1 MNDNYRLNISGDSRD
16 LERSLQT
23 IIAMMDAIED
33 RDLGKSLE
41 GFGEKLREIAKLT
54 KEVQDISSKN
64 QDSSFVSAK
73 DMNDT
78 IQSTKEATKL
88 IQEFQKALQ
97 DVQKER
103 ISDGLAPDPEVIK
116 TFEKLEGVLGSTKQK
131 MDSMSSVTVGKDG
144 SINSLMKDMERLGS
158 LTDDFYNST
167 ERARE
172 AQERLS
178 QVRATRNRVKRNLE
192 KSEVTNNMT
201 YDQGVQ
207 TRQALNSVN
216 TFKNDR
222 QRFTDEIDKTRKSYM
237 ESKGTH
243 QQLANDFSEGK
254 IDKKTYE
261 RERAQIEATINA
273 RAKEIK
279 NMEALQRELDK
290 TINYFEGSA
299 QQEFNTRTSDAQRG
313 TYERMMQERAPSI
326 GSHAVMAGLAVGG
339 GMYLQG
345 KNISET
351 NRPYTVALGQ
361 QMGESDYSGLRTTFA
376 EDSIDNKLGLTS
388 TDMLQLAEQYN
399 ASAGYTSQED
409 TRNATVELG
418 TGMRSMGIANSE
430 AYKESMASIIHTGGV
445 SGAMEIKDMQNAFIG
460 GLKESGMVG
469 RNEEQLKAL
478 TTIAE
483 QNSQGR
489 TLTNKEMDNLTATQ
503 AILAGTGSKALQGE
517 QGAQFITGLDQGLKN
532 AGDNPYTRQV
542 VGWGTE
548 YQGIS
553 GDYQMHKQLEK
564 GISDPDNLQN
574 FYDVAMSQGA
584 TEEDQKAF
592 FFKNL
597 QELNPETTTEQSDE
611 LFKLMEKGDLS
622 EKELKEKIKDMQS
635 KGSKE
640 KDKNAEDYQES
651 DEGKNDQNKAKF
663 DKLAEDIYNL
673 AQPIRNLHGATMS
686 LPAPFYLL
694 GASAVALAMSFA
706 KSMAMMKGSEMLT
719 RGGVRGARSRMAGKN
734 TPKGGGTTGGGNSP
748 KGRGIMGWG
757 SAGMAGLAGMFG
769 MDMPGGEGKQS
780 KGMPS
785 FGGGVTDSGDS
796 NKKGGLFGRVKDFFN
811 KDKPIDTNLKDLDS
825 FEKEK
830 ANRGRFFGMGDKAKG
845 LGGKLKGMG
854 DGLKTGLKGL
864 FGKVSD
870 IGGQTPG
877 GNRTFGSKIK
887 NVGKSIW
894 EGAKDPTPGGFGK
907 SNKIISGASKAGG
920 LLKKV
925 PYLGTGLMA
934 GEGIARMLGG
944 ENGNQVGGDLAGGFI
959 DPLGL
964 GYGKKVGDNLAKKS
978 EEAEKNP
985 VSWGEWKKGDRGLI
999 GNAVTGAWD
1008 GIKGIFGGNK
1018 AEASETKGGSGGGA
1032 PDSAKEAMGQGDG
1045 GSLLA
1050 QQKRKDHNKSYM
1062 EEGKKSPMRARM
1074 DAERLREKNNTSET
1088 ENLQTYRG
1096 LLDRF
1101 EQLIQEAKSLDIEGG
1116 SSGDSDSSSDG
1127 KSASEIGG
1135 TGAKKIWGFFKDKGL
1150 TDSQISALMGNLQ
1163 QESNLDPNAVNSDS
1177 GAFGIAQW
1185 LGSRKTGLENFAK
1198 SKGKKKNDL
1207 DVQLDYLWKEMNTD
1221 YESNNLK
1228 NAGWSKNASVSKN
1241 TSAFAYGF
1249 ERMGRD
1255 EAMISTR
1262 EGNAKAFKE
1271 KYGGGGSGGFDLPQS
1286 LSTPIQTYSSTPSN
1300 NTENTTN
1307 HNNNVNINVTV
1318 EGGSNPEETGDLVGN
1333 AIASRIS
1340 SLDIFTNQQRR
1351 K

>member
-1 MNDNYRLNISGDSRD
+1 MAMNDNYRLNISGDSRD

-116 TFEKLEGVLGSTKQK
+116 TFEKLEGVLGNTKQK
-131 MDSMSSVTVGKDG
+131 MDSMSSVTIGKDG

-222 QRFTDEIDKTRKSYM
+222 QRFTDEIDKTRRSYM
-237 ESKGTH
+237 ESKGSH

-345 KNISET
+345 KGLSET
-351 NRPYTVALGQ
+351 NRPYKVALGQ

-430 AYKESMASIIHTGGV
+430 AYKESMSSIIHTGGV
-445 SGAMEIKDMQNAFIG
+445 SGAMEIKDMQSAFIG

-517 QGAQFITGLDQGLKN
+517 QGAQLMTGLDQGLKN
-532 AGDNPYTRQV
+532 VGDSPYTRQV
-542 VGWGTE
+542 FGWGTE

-553 GDYQMHKQLEK
+553 GDYQMHKQAEK
-564 GISDPDNLQN
+564 GISDPDNLQK

-597 QELNPETTTEQSDE
+597 KELNPEITTEQSDE
-611 LFKLMEKGDLS
+611 LFKLKGGGDLS

-663 DKLAEDIYNL
+663 DKLAEDIYDL
-673 AQPIRNLHGATMS
+673 AQPMRNLHGATMS

-694 GASAVALAMSFA
+694 GASAISLAMSFA
-706 KSMAMMKGSEMLT
+706 RSMAMMKGSEILT
-719 RGGVRGARSRMAGKN
+719 RGGLRGGSSGMTGKNAPKGGGN
-734 TPKGGGTTGGGNSP
+734 TPKG
-748 KGRGIMGWG
+748 RGLAGWG

-769 MDMPGGEGKQS
+769 MDMPGGEGKQT

-785 FGGGVTDSGDS
+785 FGGGTTDTGTD
-796 NKKGGLFGRVKDFFN
+796 NKKGTRGGMFGRVKDFFG
-811 KDKPIDTNLKDLDS
+811 KDKPTDPNLKDFNT
-825 FEKEK
+825 FEKETSNK
-830 ANRGRFFGMGDKAKG
+830 RRFFGMGDKFK
-845 LGGKLKGMG
+845 
-854 DGLKTGLKGL
+854 DL

-870 IGGQTPG
+870 IGGQKPG
-877 GNRTFGSKIK
+877 GNRTIGSKLKDFAKGSGEKIK
-887 NVGKSIW
+887 DFSKGSGGKIKDFGKSIW
-894 EGAKDPTPGGFGK
+894 KGAKDPTPGGFGK
-907 SNKIISGASKAGG
+907 SNKIVSGASKAGG

-925 PYLGTGLMA
+925 PYLGLGLMA
-934 GEGIARMLGG
+934 GEGISRMAGG
-944 ENGNQVGGDLAGGFI
+944 EKGSQVGGDLVDGFI

-964 GYGKKVGDNLAKKS
+964 GYGKKVGDSLAKKS
-978 EEAEKNP
+978 EDAEENP
-985 VSWGEWKKGDRGLI
+985 IRWGEWKKGERGI
-999 GNAVTGAWD
+999 VGNAVTDAWD

-1018 AEASETKGGSGGGA
+1018 AEASEKKGGSGGGG
-1032 PDSAKEAMGQGDG
+1032 SGG
-1045 GSLLA
+1045 GSSLDN
-1050 QQKRKDHNKSYM
+1050 KDYM
-1062 EEGKKSPMRARM
+1062 KEGKKSPMRARM

-1101 EQLIQEAKSLDIEGG
+1101 EQLIQEAKSIDIEGG

-1150 TDSQISALMGNLQ
+1150 SDSQISALMGNLE
-1163 QESNLDPNAVNSDS
+1163 QESGLDPTAVNGES

-1185 LGSRKTGLENFAK
+1185 MGSRKAGLDAFAK
-1198 SKGKKKNDL
+1198 KEGKKNTDL

-1228 NAGWSKNASVSKN
+1228 NAGWSKNASISKN

-1255 EAMISTR
+1255 EAMMNKR
-1262 EGNAKAFKE
+1262 EENAKAFKE

-1300 NTENTTN
+1300 STENTTN

-1340 SLDIFTNQQRR
+1340 SLDVFTNQQRR

>member
-1 MNDNYRLNISGDSRD
+1 MAMNDNYRLNISGDSRD

-23 IIAMMDAIED
+23 IIAMMDAIEE
-33 RDLGKSLE
+33 RDLGKSVE

-54 KEVQDISSKN
+54 KEVQNISSKN

-97 DVQKER
+97 EVQNQR
-103 ISDGLAPDPEVIK
+103 ISDGIAPDPEVIK
-116 TFEKLEGVLGSTKQK
+116 TYEKLEGVLGNTKQK

-144 SINSLMKDMERLGS
+144 SINSLMKDMERLGT

-178 QVRATRNRVKRNLE
+178 QVRATRNRVQRNLE

-222 QRFTDEIDKTRKSYM
+222 ERFSAEIEKTRKSYM
-237 ESKGTH
+237 ESKGSH
-243 QQLANDFSEGK
+243 QQLANDFSEGR

-261 RERAQIEATINA
+261 KERAQIEATIDA

-290 TINYFEGSA
+290 TIKYFEGSA
-299 QQEFNTRTSDAQRG
+299 QQEFGTRTSDAQRG

-326 GSHAVMAGLAVGG
+326 GSHAVMGGLAVGA

-345 KNISET
+345 KGLSET
-351 NRPYTVALGQ
+351 NRPYKVALGQ
-361 QMGESDYSGLRTTFA
+361 QMGESDYTSLRSTFA
-376 EDSIDNKLGLTS
+376 KDSIDNKLGLTG

-409 TRNATVELG
+409 TRSATVELG
-418 TGMRSMGIANSE
+418 TGMRSMGIANSD
-430 AYKESMASIIHTGGV
+430 AYKESMASLIHTGGI
-445 SGAMEIKDMQNAFIG
+445 SGGMEIKDMQNAFIG

-503 AILAGTGSKALQGE
+503 AVLAGTGSKALQGE
-517 QGAQFITGLDQGLKN
+517 QGAQFMTGLDQGIRG
-532 AGDNPYTRQV
+532 ASGDAYNRLAM
-542 VGWGTE
+542 GWGTE
-548 YQGIS
+548 YQGVT
-553 GDYQMHKQLEK
+553 GMREFDKQAQK
-564 GISDPDNLQN
+564 GIADPDNLQN

-584 TEEDQKAF
+584 TTEDQKAYF
-592 FFKNL
+592 YQNMKN
-597 QELNPETTTEQSDE
+597 LNPETTVEQSDE
-611 LFKLMEKGDLS
+611 LFKLMDKGDLS
-622 EKELKEKIKDMQS
+622 EKELKKRLKDMED

-640 KDKNAEDYQES
+640 KDKNSEDYKES

-663 DKLAEDIYNL
+663 DKLAEDIYDL
-673 AQPIRNLHGATMS
+673 AQPMRNLHGATMS

-719 RGGVRGARSRMAGKN
+719 RGGVRGSRSRMAGKN
-734 TPKGGGTTGGGNSP
+734 APKGGGNTPKGGGLA
-748 KGRGIMGWG
+748 GWG

-769 MDMPGGEGKQS
+769 MDTPGGEGKQT

-785 FGGGVTDSGDS
+785 FGGGATDTGTDS
-796 NKKGGLFGRVKDFFN
+796 KKGTGGGMFGRVRDFFS
-811 KDKPIDTNLKDLDS
+811 KDKPVDPNLKDFNTL
-825 FEKEK
+825 EKDATNK
-830 ANRGRFFGMGDKAKG
+830 RRFFGMGDKFK
-845 LGGKLKGMG
+845 
-854 DGLKTGLKGL
+854 DL

-870 IGGQTPG
+870 IGGQSPG
-877 GNRTFGSKIK
+877 GNRTFGSKLK
-887 NVGKSIW
+887 DFAKGSGSKLKGFGKSIW
-894 EGAKDPTPGGFGK
+894 NGAKDPTPGGFSN
-907 SNKIISGASKAGG
+907 SNKLVSGAGKAGG

-925 PYLGTGLMA
+925 PYLGLGLMA
-934 GEGIARMLGG
+934 GEGIARTLGG
-944 ENGNQVGGDLAGGFI
+944 EDGNQVGGDIASGFL

-964 GYGKKVGDNLAKKS
+964 GYGKKVGDNLAKKG

-985 VSWGEWKKGDRGLI
+985 VGWGEWKKGDRGLI

-1008 GIKGIFGGNK
+1008 GIKGIFGGKK
-1018 AEASETKGGSGGGA
+1018 AEASEEKGGSGGG
-1032 PDSAKEAMGQGDG
+1032 S
-1045 GSLLA
+1045 SLDN
-1050 QQKRKDHNKSYM
+1050 KDYM
-1062 EEGKKSPMRARM
+1062 KEGKKSPMRARM

-1101 EQLIQEAKSLDIEGG
+1101 EQLIQEAKSLDIGGG
-1116 SSGDSDSSSDG
+1116 SEDSDSSSDG

-1150 TDSQISALMGNLQ
+1150 SDSQISALMGNLQ
-1163 QESNLDPNAVNSDS
+1163 QESNLDPNAVNGDS

-1185 LGSRKTGLENFAK
+1185 LGSRKTGLESFAK

-1228 NAGWSKNASVSKN
+1228 NAGWSKNGSVSKN

-1255 EAMISTR
+1255 EAMMSTR
-1262 EGNAKAFKE
+1262 ESNAKSFKE
-1271 KYGGGGSGGFDLPQS
+1271 KYGGGGSGGFDIPNS
-1286 LSTPIQTYSSTPSN
+1286 LSSPIQAYSTTPTN

-1318 EGGSNPEETGDLVGN
+1318 EGGTNPEETGDLVGN

-1340 SLDIFTNQQRR
+1340 SLDVFTNQQRR

>member
-23 IIAMMDAIED
+23 IIAMMDAIEE
-33 RDLGKSLE
+33 RDLGKSVE

-54 KEVQDISSKN
+54 KEVQNISSKN

-97 DVQKER
+97 DVQNQR
-103 ISDGLAPDPEVIK
+103 ISDGMAPDQEVIK

-207 TRQALNSVN
+207 TKQALNSVN

-222 QRFTDEIDKTRKSYM
+222 QRFSEEIDKTRKSYM
-237 ESKGTH
+237 ESKGSH
-243 QQLANDFSEGK
+243 QQLANDFSEGR

-261 RERAQIEATINA
+261 KERAQIEATINA

-279 NMEALQRELDK
+279 NMEALQRELEK

-299 QQEFNTRTSDAQRG
+299 QQEFSTRTSDAQRG

-326 GSHAVMAGLAVGG
+326 GSHAVMGGLAVGA

-345 KNISET
+345 KGLSES
-351 NRPYTVALGQ
+351 NRPYKVALGQ
-361 QMGESDYSGLRTTFA
+361 QMGESDYTGLRTTFA
-376 EDSIDNKLGLTS
+376 KDSIDNKLGLTG

-409 TRNATVELG
+409 TRSATVELG

-430 AYKESMASIIHTGGV
+430 AYKESMASLIHTGGI
-445 SGAMEIKDMQNAFIG
+445 SGGMEIKDMQNAFIG

-503 AILAGTGSKALQGE
+503 AVLAGTGSKGLQGE
-517 QGAQFITGLDQGLKN
+517 QGAQFMTGLDQGIRG
-532 AGDNPYTRQV
+532 ASGDAYNRLAM
-542 VGWGTE
+542 GWGTE
-548 YQGIS
+548 YQGIT
-553 GDYQMHKQLEK
+553 GMREFDKQAQK

-584 TEEDQKAF
+584 TSEDQKAYF
-592 FFKNL
+592 YQNMKN
-597 QELNPETTTEQSDE
+597 LNPETTVEQSDE
-611 LFKLMEKGDLS
+611 LFKLMDRGDLS
-622 EKELKEKIKDMQS
+622 EKELKKRLKDMED

-640 KDKNAEDYQES
+640 KDKNSEDYKNS

-663 DKLAEDIYNL
+663 DKLAEDIYDL
-673 AQPIRNLHGATMS
+673 AQPMRNLHGATMS

-719 RGGVRGARSRMAGKN
+719 RGGVRGSRSRMAGKN
-734 TPKGGGTTGGGNSP
+734 APKGGGNTPKGGGLA
-748 KGRGIMGWG
+748 GWG

-769 MDMPGGEGKQS
+769 MDSPEGGGKQT

-785 FGGGVTDSGDS
+785 FGGGATDSGGS
-796 NKKGGLFGRVKDFFN
+796 NNKGGMFGRIKDFFGKN
-811 KDKPIDTNLKDLDS
+811 DPTGGSPLKDFDTLGKDS
-825 FEKEK
+825 SKG
-830 ANRGRFFGMGDKAKG
+830 GRFSNIGDKLKNFAKG
-845 LGGKLKGMG
+845 SGSKLKG
-854 DGLKTGLKGL
+854 
-864 FGKVSD
+864 F
-870 IGGQTPG
+870 
-877 GNRTFGSKIK
+877 
-887 NVGKSIW
+887 GKSIW
-894 EGAKDPTPGGFGK
+894 NGAKDPSPGGFSN
-907 SNKIISGASKAGG
+907 SNKLVSGAGKAGG

-925 PYLGTGLMA
+925 PYLGVGLMA
-934 GEGIARMLGG
+934 GEGIARTLGG
-944 ENGNQVGGDLAGGFI
+944 EDGNQVGGDIASGFL

-964 GYGKKVGDNLAKKS
+964 GYGKKVGDNLAEKGKKAG
-978 EEAEKNP
+978 ENP
-985 VSWGEWKKGDRGLI
+985 VGWGEWKKGDRGLV

-1018 AEASETKGGSGGGA
+1018 AEASEKGGSVSG
-1032 PDSAKEAMGQGDG
+1032 
-1045 GSLLA
+1045 
-1050 QQKRKDHNKSYM
+1050 KSYM
-1062 EEGKKSPMRARM
+1062 EEGKKSPMKARM

-1101 EQLIQEAKSLDIEGG
+1101 EQLIQEAKSLDIGGG
-1116 SSGDSDSSSDG
+1116 SSEGSDSSSEG

-1150 TDSQISALMGNLQ
+1150 SDSQISALMGNLQ
-1163 QESNLDPNAVNSDS
+1163 QESNLDPNAVNGDS

-1228 NAGWSKNASVSKN
+1228 NAGWSKNGSVSKN

-1255 EAMISTR
+1255 EAMMSTR
-1262 EGNAKAFKE
+1262 EKNAKSFKE
-1271 KYGGGGSGGFDLPQS
+1271 KYGGGGSGGFDIPSS
-1286 LSTPIQTYSSTPSN
+1286 LSTPVQAYSSTPTNS
-1300 NTENTTN
+1300 TENTTN

-1340 SLDIFTNQQRR
+1340 SLDVFTNQQRR

>member
-23 IIAMMDAIED
+23 IIAMMDAIEE
-33 RDLGKSLE
+33 RDLGKSVE

-54 KEVQDISSKN
+54 KEVQNISSKN

-97 DVQKER
+97 DVQNQR
-103 ISDGLAPDPEVIK
+103 ISDGMAPDQEVIK

-222 QRFTDEIDKTRKSYM
+222 QRFSEEIDKTRKSYM

-243 QQLANDFSEGK
+243 QQLANDFSEGR

-261 RERAQIEATINA
+261 KERAQIEATINA

-279 NMEALQRELDK
+279 NMEALQRELEK

-299 QQEFNTRTSDAQRG
+299 QQEFSTRTSDAQRG

-326 GSHAVMAGLAVGG
+326 GSHAVMGGLAVGT

-345 KNISET
+345 KGLSET
-351 NRPYTVALGQ
+351 NRPYKVALGQ
-361 QMGESDYSGLRTTFA
+361 QMGESDYTGLRTTFA
-376 EDSIDNKLGLTS
+376 KDSIDNKLGLTG

-409 TRNATVELG
+409 TRSATVELG
-418 TGMRSMGIANSE
+418 TGMRSMGIANSD
-430 AYKESMASIIHTGGV
+430 AYKESMASLIHTGGI
-445 SGAMEIKDMQNAFIG
+445 SGGMEIKDMQNAFIG

-503 AILAGTGSKALQGE
+503 AVLAGTGSKGLQGE
-517 QGAQFITGLDQGLKN
+517 QGAQFMTGLDQGIKG
-532 AGDNPYTRQV
+532 ASGDAYNRLAM
-542 VGWGTE
+542 GWGTE
-548 YQGIS
+548 YQGIT
-553 GDYQMHKQLEK
+553 GMREFDKQAQK

-584 TEEDQKAF
+584 TSEDQKAYF
-592 FFKNL
+592 YQNMKN
-597 QELNPETTTEQSDE
+597 LNPETTVEQSDE
-611 LFKLMEKGDLS
+611 LFKLMDRGDLS
-622 EKELKEKIKDMQS
+622 EKELKKRLKDMED

-640 KDKNAEDYQES
+640 KDKNSEDYKNS

-663 DKLAEDIYNL
+663 DKLAEDIYDL
-673 AQPIRNLHGATMS
+673 AQPMRNLHGATMS

-719 RGGVRGARSRMAGKN
+719 RGGVRGSRSRMAGKN
-734 TPKGGGTTGGGNSP
+734 APKGGGNTPKGGGLA
-748 KGRGIMGWG
+748 GWG

-769 MDMPGGEGKQS
+769 MDSPEGGGKQT

-785 FGGGVTDSGDS
+785 FGGGATDSGGS
-796 NKKGGLFGRVKDFFN
+796 NNKGGMFGRIKDFFGKN
-811 KDKPIDTNLKDLDS
+811 DPTGGSPLKDFDTLGKDS
-825 FEKEK
+825 SKG
-830 ANRGRFFGMGDKAKG
+830 GRFSNIGDKLKNFAKG
-845 LGGKLKGMG
+845 SGSKLKG
-854 DGLKTGLKGL
+854 
-864 FGKVSD
+864 F
-870 IGGQTPG
+870 
-877 GNRTFGSKIK
+877 
-887 NVGKSIW
+887 GKSIW
-894 EGAKDPTPGGFGK
+894 NGAKDPSPGGFSN
-907 SNKIISGASKAGG
+907 SNKLVSGAGKAGG

-925 PYLGTGLMA
+925 PYLGVGLMA
-934 GEGIARMLGG
+934 GEGIARTLGG
-944 ENGNQVGGDLAGGFI
+944 EDGNQVGGDIASGFL

-964 GYGKKVGDNLAKKS
+964 GYGKKVGDNLAEKGKKAG
-978 EEAEKNP
+978 ENP
-985 VSWGEWKKGDRGLI
+985 VGWGEWKKGDRGLV

-1018 AEASETKGGSGGGA
+1018 AEASEKEKGGSGGG
-1032 PDSAKEAMGQGDG
+1032 SVSG
-1045 GSLLA
+1045 
-1050 QQKRKDHNKSYM
+1050 KSYM
-1062 EEGKKSPMRARM
+1062 EEGKKTPMKARM
-1074 DAERLREKNNTSET
+1074 EAERLREKNNTSET

-1101 EQLIQEAKSLDIEGG
+1101 EQLIQEAKSLDIGG
-1116 SSGDSDSSSDG
+1116 SSGGSDSSSEDG

-1150 TDSQISALMGNLQ
+1150 SDSQISALMGNLQ
-1163 QESNLDPNAVNSDS
+1163 QESNLDPNAVNGDS

-1228 NAGWSKNASVSKN
+1228 NAGWSKNGSVSKN

-1255 EAMISTR
+1255 EAMMSTR
-1262 EGNAKAFKE
+1262 EKNAKSFKE
-1271 KYGGGGSGGFDLPQS
+1271 KYGGGGSGGFDIPSS
-1286 LSTPIQTYSSTPSN
+1286 LSTPVQAYSSTPTNS
-1300 NTENTTN
+1300 TENTTN

-1340 SLDIFTNQQRR
+1340 SLDVFTNQQRR